1 MENQDILDKRNL
13 KRKFNILIKNKCN
26 QFCRNFRKNNNIHN
40 NNIEKY
46 LVGDDLKNHRKK
58 YYKNFR
64 NKDINNNPAKYYFNI
79 KCLDK
84 KYSNPEELILN
95 NITPLEL
102 KIIQSDVN
110 YYINDKNLIKEN
122 PIFQIKDLKDVLKEE
137 EEDEIKKEK
146 KENI

>member
-1 MENQDILDKRNL
+1 M
-13 KRKFNILIKNKCN
+13 
-26 QFCRNFRKNNNIHN
+26 
-40 NNIEKY
+40 
-46 LVGDDLKNHRKK
+46 
-58 YYKNFR
+58 
-64 NKDINNNPAKYYFNI
+64 NNNPAKYYFNI
-79 KCLDK
+79 ESLDK

-122 PIFQIKDLKDVLKEE
+122 PIFQIKDLKDVLQEE